1 MGGEDLDGIEESD
14 LHAFLDGALDPA
26 REALVRDWLGHHPAA
41 LDRLAH
47 YAEHQLALVAA
58 RADPSLPRLPAPLV
72 RDLERGLRRGLWRQ
86 RAARAAAM
94 VAMVAAGWGANDLL
108 RQPVFAGLPLYAQEA
123 ADAHEVFANDPA
135 HPVEIPGTRPEEIRR
150 WLTAK
155 LGESVAVPEL
165 HRIGLRLIG
174 ARVMGGNGG
183 PIGQLLYED
192 AMGRRMTLSLSAD
205 ENLAPNHPVLSDYDG
220 LEVGYWRSDDF
231 ALAVVST
238 DLPMD
243 LDRLAGAIDIAL
255 QQPDVKIRP

>member
-1 MGGEDLDGIEESD
+1 MKGEDQDGIEDSD

-26 REALVRDWLGHHPAA
+26 REALVCDWLARNPAA
-41 LDRLAH
+41 MEMVAL

-58 RADPSLPRLPAPLV
+58 RSEPGLPRLPAPLV
-72 RDLERGLRRGLWRQ
+72 RDLERGLRRNLWRQ
-86 RAARAAAM
+86 RAARVAAM
-94 VAMVAAGWGANDLL
+94 VAMVGAGWGANDLL
-108 RQPVFAGLPLYAQEA
+108 REPVFASLPIYAQEA

-135 HPVEIPGTRPEEIRR
+135 RPVEIPGTRPEEIRR

-165 HRIGLRLIG
+165 HRLGLRLVG
-174 ARVMGGNGG
+174 ARLMGGNGG

-192 AMGRRMTLSLSAD
+192 AMGRRMTLSLSGD
-205 ENLAPNHPVLSDYDG
+205 ENLAPSHPMRSDYDG

-243 LDRLAGAIDIAL
+243 LDRLAGVIDVAL
-255 QQPDVKIRP
+255 QQPDRKIEP